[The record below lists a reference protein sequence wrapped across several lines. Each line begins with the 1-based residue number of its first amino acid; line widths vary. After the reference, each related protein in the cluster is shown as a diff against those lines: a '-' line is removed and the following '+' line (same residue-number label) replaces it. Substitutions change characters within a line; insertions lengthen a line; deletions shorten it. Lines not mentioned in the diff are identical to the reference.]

1 MQVLA
6 YICEQFMYM
15 RKNLVTLVLP
25 LAMIGVLFA
34 CGKGHSGNSQE
45 AGEYTFESVEV
56 DTMVNLTS
64 TPNSPKAEIHLN
76 IKYAQGEGS
85 NTLNDSLL
93 RTGILTPDY
102 LALAAHPLDVP
113 MAVDSFVIRFIND
126 YRRDYGRLYNQ
137 DREHGSSY
145 QLQYTCNTFLK
156 KGNDQVTNYVAEIY
170 YYGGGEHGQ
179 QLTVIKH
186 FNPTNGRMVKPS
198 DLFSAGYEQSIADLL
213 VEKLC
218 KENDVSDLKELKKKN
233 IMMGQDPYM
242 PDNFLVEDGQITFIY
257 NESEIAPHAKGEIRI
272 TLKDSELKDILK

>member
-1 MQVLA
+1 
-6 YICEQFMYM
+6 M
-15 RKNLVTLVLP
+15 RKNLFISVLP
-25 LAMIGVLFA
+25 LTMIGVLFA
-34 CGKGHSGNSQE
+34 CGNGHSDNSKE
-45 AGEYTFESVEV
+45 SGEISFESIVV

-64 TPNSPKAEIHLN
+64 APNSPKAEIHLN
-76 IKYAQGEGS
+76 ILYAQGKES

-93 RTGILTPDY
+93 RTGILSPDY
-102 LALAAHPLDVP
+102 LAMAAHPLDVP
-113 MAVDSFVIRFIND
+113 MAVDSFVIRYVND

-145 QLQYTCNTFLK
+145 QVQYSCNTFLK
-156 KGNDQVTNYVAEIY
+156 KGTDRVTNYVAEIY

-186 FNPTNGRMVKPS
+186 FNPENGRMVKPS
-198 DLFSAGYEQSIADLL
+198 DLFADGYEQAIADLL
-213 VEKLC
+213 VERLC
-218 KENDVSDLKELKKKN
+218 KENDAKDLKELKKKN

-272 TLKDSELKDILK
+272 TLKDNELKDILK